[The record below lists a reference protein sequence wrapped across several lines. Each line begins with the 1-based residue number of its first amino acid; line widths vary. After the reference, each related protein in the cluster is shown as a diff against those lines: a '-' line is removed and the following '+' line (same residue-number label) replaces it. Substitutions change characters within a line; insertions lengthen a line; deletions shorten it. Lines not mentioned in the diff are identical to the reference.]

1 MHGMPLTPTYSTLY
15 IYILYYVYAHIPYH
29 SCNIVPAYDVLY
41 MYIYKIFWTQRHLG
55 RRCMTCLWL
64 LHTIHDIYANSQNLA
79 GLHSDDDDGHGG
91 AEGGERETEK
101 ERVEV
106 LVVFGVVALR
116 GSASCVQRVGVGCS
130 PNATEGSCSSSS
142 FSSCVP
148 CMCLPHTPHMWVREN
163 ELKWFEE
170 WD

>member
-1 MHGMPLTPTYSTLY
+1 MHDTPLTPTYYTLY
-15 IYILYYVYAHIPYH
+15 
-29 SCNIVPAYDVLY
+29 
-41 MYIYKIFWTQRHLG
+41 
-55 RRCMTCLWL
+55 
-64 LHTIHDIYANSQNLA
+64 IYANSQNRA
-79 GLHSDDDDGHGG
+79 GLYSDDDDGLGG

-101 ERVEV
+101 KRVEV

-163 ELKWFEE
+163 ELK
-170 WD
+170 